1 MLGGAGRTGVVEGF
15 VKVLNLRA
23 MAFGLVPLV
32 VASACAGT
40 PAPSPTAAQQTAA
53 PLVGGTVTVRL
64 RAAVGPL
71 EITAKQ
77 MNATAN
83 FVSTALYDTLIALDP
98 DTAEPLP
105 YLAKSW
111 TQTPTS
117 VTFTLRTDAT
127 CADGTPV
134 TATVVKN
141 SVDAFVKL
149 SPAAAT
155 TVGAGPFTTTA
166 NDAAAT
172 VTVTSATPN
181 TEMIFGFGQPGTGIV
196 CPAGLVDLTQQ
207 PRKSFGSGPYVIDS
221 FAEGDTFTVKVRP
234 EWKWGPQNRTAQTS
248 GFPEKIVYKSI
259 DNDTTA
265 ANLLLTGGL
274 DVADVA
280 GPDITRLVAE
290 SSLAHRTQS
299 NAVASPLLFNMQPG
313 KTAADEAVR
322 EAIMTALDRDAYNKA
337 AFSGL
342 GKVPGAGFLVKGVR
356 CYDDTLTSLIP
367 QPSVAKAKQ
376 VLTAAGYVEA
386 GGKFSKNGKP
396 LTLSVLGQVSTK
408 SGVEYMAE
416 TLNAVGFTATQQ
428 VVDTPTYSTLVRQLS
443 WDVVQLSIGGQTP
456 TFGSY
461 MPFLAGGKMVTDG
474 GVNRA
479 GIFDPVVDSSFASYL
494 SATSPADACKFMSA
508 FQRRILEKHYVLP
521 IVAGTIEYFG
531 KNFAPYMTAAW
542 QIVRTKA
549 P

>member
-1 MLGGAGRTGVVEGF
+1 MNVAGSFRTTA
-15 VKVLNLRA
+15 L
-23 MAFGLVPLV
+23 GLVAIV
-32 VASACAGT
+32 VASGCAAT
-40 PAPSPTAAQQTAA
+40 PSAAPVQQQTQT

-64 RAAVGPL
+64 RGAVGPL

-111 TQTPTS
+111 IQTPTT

-141 SVDAFVKL
+141 SLDAFIKL

-155 TVGAGPFTTTA
+155 TVGSGPFTTTA
-166 NDAAAT
+166 NDASAT
-172 VTVTSATPN
+172 VAVTSATPN
-181 TEMIFGFGQPGTGIV
+181 SEMIFGFGQPGAGIV

-207 PRKSFGSGPYVIDS
+207 PRKSFGSGPYVIES
-221 FAEGDTFTVKVRP
+221 VAEGDAFTVKVRP
-234 EWKWGPQNRTAQTS
+234 EWKWGPQNRTAQTP
-248 GFPEKIVYKSI
+248 GFPEKIVFKSI
-259 DNDTTA
+259 DSDTTT

-274 DVADVA
+274 DIADVA
-280 GPDITRLVAE
+280 GPDISRLVAE
-290 SSLAHRTQS
+290 ASLTHRTQS

-337 AFSGL
+337 AFLGL

-356 CYDDTLTSLIP
+356 CYDDTLASLIP

-376 VLTAAGYVEA
+376 VLSAAGYVES
-386 GGKFSKNGKP
+386 GGKFTKNGKP
-396 LTLSVLGQVSTK
+396 LTLSVLGQIATK
-408 SGVEYMAE
+408 SGVEYIAA
-416 TLNAVGFTATQQ
+416 TLDSVGFTTTQQ

-456 TFGSY
+456 TFGGY

-479 GIFDPVVDSSFASYL
+479 GIFDPVVDSAYASYL
-494 SATSPADACKFMSA
+494 SATSQADACKFMSA
-508 FQRRILEKHYVLP
+508 FQRQILQKHYVLP
-521 IVAGTIEYFG
+521 IVAGTTEYFA
-531 KNFAPYMTAAW
+531 KNFAPYVTAW

>member
-1 MLGGAGRTGVVEGF
+1 MLGGAGCNGVVEGF
-15 VKVLNLRA
+15 VNVLKLRA
-23 MAFGLVPLV
+23 MALGLVALV
-32 VASACAGT
+32 AASACAGT

-64 RAAVGPL
+64 RGAVGPL

-117 VTFTLRTDAT
+117 VTFT
-127 CADGTPV
+127 
-134 TATVVKN
+134 
-141 SVDAFVKL
+141 
-149 SPAAAT
+149 
-155 TVGAGPFTTTA
+155 
-166 NDAAAT
+166 
-172 VTVTSATPN
+172 
-181 TEMIFGFGQPGTGIV
+181 
-196 CPAGLVDLTQQ
+196 
-207 PRKSFGSGPYVIDS
+207 
-221 FAEGDTFTVKVRP
+221 VKVRP

-274 DVADVA
+274 DIADVA
-280 GPDITRLVAE
+280 GPDISRLVAE
-290 SSLAHRTQS
+290 SSLGHRTQS

-356 CYDDTLTSLIP
+356 CYDDTLASLIP
-367 QPSVAKAKQ
+367 APSVAKAKQ

-386 GGKFSKNGKP
+386 GGKFSKSGKP

-408 SGVEYMAE
+408 SGVEYIAA
-416 TLNAVGFTATQQ
+416 TLDSVGFTTSQQ
-428 VVDTPTYSTLVRQLS
+428 VVDTATYSTLVRPLS